1 MKFWGGKLAEYR
13 KQSLMRSG
21 DMRFG
26 RGENEEPANGPV
38 VTYHLTPEEIEE
50 KYGKPKEKKKTYR
63 KDFTREQVMDAIKR
77 TDMFYQAAAVLGL
90 RNGGFICVCKQH
102 KIDYEKAKEEFI
114 LIENPTEPEV
124 AKEVTPAENTTLQ
137 TGETKVVMEIAR
149 EKLPKELLIRFILEN
164 RKIKAI
170 SDEYEIPIWA
180 IHELRRQYTIKDL
193 KPLSEGESEPGSIK
207 VPEATTTGDD
217 GAQSGDISEVVN
229 DDESATTDNDGLKTV
244 ESMPILTHAAPV
256 FIAPEVLP
264 EKPAIQRAREFFTKE
279 SLTKLVGKGMTNDQ
293 IAEKCGFTRGIIRNI
308 RGELKVTS
316 RGMTGKAK
324 RKTDVQPNPI
334 KKKLT
339 LVQARQLIAELKL
352 DVACIEIILDIPD
365 LTIAVKNVLV
375 DYSNTWDAQIG
386 DIEKAMENA
395 TIEL

>member
-1 MKFWGGKLAEYR
+1 
-13 KQSLMRSG
+13 
-21 DMRFG
+21 MRFG

>member
-1 MKFWGGKLAEYR
+1 
-13 KQSLMRSG
+13 
-21 DMRFG
+21 MRFG
-26 RGENEEPANGPV
+26 RGENDEPANGPV

-50 KYGKPKEKKKTYR
+50 KYGKPKKKKKTYR
-63 KDFTREQVMDAIKR
+63 NDFTREQVIDAIKS
-77 TDMFYQAAAVLGL
+77 TDMFHQAAAVLGL
-90 RNGGFICVCKQH
+90 GNGGFINVCKQH
-102 KIDYEKAKEEFI
+102 KIDYRKAKEESI
-114 LIENPTEPEV
+114 LIENTTEPEV

-149 EKLPKELLIRFILEN
+149 EKLPKELLSRLILKGVRTGDIC
-164 RKIKAI
+164 RK
-170 SDEYEIPIWA
+170 YQIPIWA
-180 IHELRRQYTIKDL
+180 FHELRRQYNIKDL
-193 KPLSEGESEPGSIK
+193 KPLSEGESETGGTK
-207 VPEATTTGDD
+207 VLEATTTGDD

-229 DDESATTDNDGLKTV
+229 DDESATTENDGLKTFGNM
-244 ESMPILTHAAPV
+244 SILTHAAPV

-264 EKPAIQRAREFFTKE
+264 KKPAIQRAREFFTKE
-279 SLTKLVGKGMTNDQ
+279 SLTELVGKGMTNDQ
-293 IAEKCGFTRGIIRNI
+293 IAAKCGFTRGIIRNI
-308 RGELKVTS
+308 RGELGVTS
-316 RGMTGKAK
+316 RGMTGKTK
-324 RKTDVQPNPI
+324 IRTDAQSTPT

-352 DVACIEIILDIPD
+352 DVACIEMILDIPD